1 MKKSLQKACCAL
13 ICILVFCLC
22 GCGET
27 QEENKISLANAVELE
42 KPESDKQHFEIRIY
56 SDEVYSFSNRN
67 NEFFEKFFDFIENVE
82 FDSQQVEKSD
92 FDYIYVS
99 IYDGKIVYPFSI
111 YENDVIGIHYDETSY
126 YCEGIYEKFKTTF
139 KDFFN
144 ENKQYCRLVQS
155 PITMKNEYWIGNAK
169 THTQLEYDSISRE
182 PYLFYDSGIVH
193 FWVQNGTGTLTRQ
206 ARFYD
211 VEKGLISPY
220 YYGQTDYFGDL
231 VSATDNARV
240 VIYNMF
246 TGKQVCVFDKFEK
259 PLGNCIENIQSAYF
273 SKDGTQMV
281 VKYLNTDLKTEIQ
294 IFDLPK
300 N

>member
-1 MKKSLQKACCAL
+1 MQKVCCAL
-13 ICILVFCLC
+13 ICIFIFCLC

-27 QEENKISLANAVELE
+27 REENKISLATAVKLE
-42 KPESDKQHFEIRIY
+42 KQELNERHFEICIY
-56 SDEVYSFSNRN
+56 SDEVYCFSNRN
-67 NEFFEKFFDFIENVE
+67 NEFCEEFLAFLENAKFS
-82 FDSQQVEKSD
+82 SQQVEKSN
-92 FDYIYVS
+92 FDYIYIS
-99 IYDGKIVYPFSI
+99 IYDGKILNSFSI
-111 YENDVIGIHYDETSY
+111 YENDVVGIHHNETSY
-126 YCEGIYEKFKTTF
+126 FCEGIYEKFKTTF
-139 KDFFN
+139 NGFFN
-144 ENKQYCRLVQS
+144 ENKQYCRFVQS
-155 PITMKNEYWIGNAK
+155 PVTMKNEYWIGNSK
-169 THTQLEYDSISRE
+169 TNTQLEYNCISRQ

-240 VIYNMF
+240 VIYEMF

-259 PLGNCIENIQSAYF
+259 PIGNCVENIQSAYF

-281 VKYLNTDLKTEIQ
+281 VEYLNTDLEAEIQ
-294 IFDLPK
+294 IFDLPQ